1 MSVGGGGDSADVSA
15 GDVLGQSGRY
25 LGQVRGG
32 GEGEFAGL
40 CAEYLQAGGN
50 VLFFFYHTVI
60 HNLKKIVEMNVKH
73 SMYDNIFEIESQ
85 QV

>member
-1 MSVGGGGDSADVSA
+1 MSAPVMF
-15 GDVLGQSGRY
+15 SGRAAATWARSVVGAREN
-25 LGQVRGG
+25 LRVCARSICRR
-32 GEGEFAGL
+32 EGMS
-40 CAEYLQAGGN
+40 C
-50 VLFFFYHTVI
+50 FFYHTVI